1 MKKRKNANSVIAKSL
16 ARLAFDKVIY
26 LFTEGETELRYLQDL
41 AQGRRVKIVPV
52 SEISTPWLLTSKARD
67 WAWEKRK
74 LFSGSSSNL
83 IWVVFDDDEKTAEI
97 ERTKNELHNPPRG
110 FRKGG
115 ALPPISIAYMK
126 PCIEIWGAMC
136 VQGNAKG
143 LPSVHTKMESQLK
156 KIMKGYDHNSSRYFD
171 LKQMTKTQQAIDLA
185 MSWEQT
191 YGCFPQCVGSAA
203 RFAGIASLVKMI
215 IG

>member
-1 MKKRKNANSVIAKSL
+1 MKKRKNANSAIAKSF
-16 ARLAFDKVIY
+16 ARPAFDKVVY

-41 AQGRRVKIVPV
+41 AQGRGVKVVPV
-52 SEISTPWLLTSKARD
+52 REVSTPWLLTSIARD
-67 WAWEKRK
+67 WAWANRK
-74 LFSGSSSNL
+74 LFSSSSSNL

-115 ALPPISIAYMK
+115 VLPSISIAYMK

-156 KIMKGYDHNSSRYFD
+156 KIMKGYDHDSHRYFD
-171 LKQMTKTQQAIDLA
+171 LKQMVKTQQAIALA
-185 MSWEQT
+185 LSWERT
-191 YGCFPQCVGSAA
+191 HGRFPRCVGSAA
-203 RFAGIASLVKMI
+203 RFAGIAALVKMI
-215 IG
+215 VG